1 MHLTKKI
8 SVLDRKRVSLEFIR
22 ANCNNPILMEDDAA
36 MLLAAINLH
45 AAFVGERDQFLMLG

>member
-1 MHLTKKI
+1 
-8 SVLDRKRVSLEFIR
+8 VSLKFIR